1 MGFFVKSDTVSLFRA
16 RARAR
21 ENTAHAAHRS
31 ADISFPISYTVHRR
45 GAVGLTVPAAVAA
58 RGFCVLSRPPPVATI
73 TTKEDE

>member
-21 ENTAHAAHRS
+21 VIRAHISHRS
-31 ADISFPISYTVHRR
+31 ADISFVISYTVHRR
-45 GAVGLTVPAAVAA
+45 GAVGFTVPAVGAA
-58 RGFCVLSRPPPVATI
+58 LGSCVLSRPPPVATI